1 MWINGISGKLLAAG
15 DRAVQFG
22 DGSFTTAR
30 IVAGNIQHLAGHISR
45 LKNAS
50 QRLMIDGV
58 DWTALEAEMIHA
70 ASLQGEGVVKAIISR
85 GEGGRGYSPQGCSSP
100 TRIISVSEYPAHYH
114 QWRQHGVTL
123 ARSPVALSCNPLLAG
138 IKHLNRLEQVMI
150 RLHLDQTDAHE
161 ALVVDTSGMLV
172 ECCAAN
178 IFWRKGHEAF
188 TPDLSDSGVC
198 GIMRNHIISLLTQS
212 GIYTISVVKQS
223 PEILQEADE
232 VIICNALMPVLPVRQ
247 ADEWHFTSS
256 QLYDFLHQV
265 C

>member
-30 IVAGNIQHLAGHISR
+30 IVAGNIQHLAWHIAR
-45 LKNAS
+45 LNIAS
-50 QRLMIDGV
+50 QRLMIEGV
-58 DWTALEAEMIHA
+58 DWPALEAEMIHA
-70 ASLQGEGVVKAIISR
+70 ASLQGEGVLKTIISR
-85 GEGGRGYSPQGCSSP
+85 GEGGRGYSPSGCCSP
-100 TRIISVSEYPAHYH
+100 TRIISVSDYPAHYH
-114 QWRQHGVTL
+114 QWRQQGVTL
-123 ARSPVALSCNPLLAG
+123 ARSPVTLSRNPLLAG

-178 IFWRKGHEAF
+178 IFWRKGHEVF
-188 TPDLSDSGVC
+188 TPDLSDSGVA
-198 GIMRNHIISLLTQS
+198 GIMRSHIISLLTQS

-223 PEILQEADE
+223 PEVLQEADE

>member
-1 MWINGISGKLLAAG
+1 MWINGIPGSLLTAG

-30 IVAGNIQHLAGHISR
+30 VVAGEIPHLAAHIER
-45 LKNAS
+45 LRTAT

-58 DWTALEAEMIHA
+58 DWAALEVEMTHA
-70 ASLQGEGVVKAIISR
+70 ATMQVDGVVKAIVSR
-85 GEGGRGYSPQGCSSP
+85 GEGGRGYSPKGCVSP
-100 TRIISVSEYPAHYH
+100 TRIISVSDYPAHYH
-114 QWRQHGVTL
+114 SWRQHGVKL
-123 ARSPVALSCNPLLAG
+123 ARSPVALSRNALLAG

-150 RLHLDQTDAHE
+150 RLHLDRTDAHE

-178 IFWRKGHEAF
+178 IFWRKGDDVF
-188 TPDLSDSGVC
+188 TPDLSDSGVA
-198 GIMRNHIISLLTQS
+198 GIMRNHIISLLAQS

-223 PEILQEADE
+223 PEILRDADE

>member
-1 MWINGISGKLLAAG
+1 MWINGVSATLLAAS
-15 DRAVQFG
+15 DRAVQYG

-30 IVAGNIQHLAGHISR
+30 IVAGNIQHLAGHLAR
-45 LKNAS
+45 LKIAS

-58 DWTALEAEMIHA
+58 DWTALEVEMIQA
-70 ASLQGEGVVKAIISR
+70 ASLHGEGVLKTIISR

-100 TRIISVSEYPAHYH
+100 TRIISVSGYPTHYH
-114 QWRQHGVTL
+114 QWRQQGVTL
-123 ARSPVALSCNPLLAG
+123 AQSPVALSRNPLLAG

-150 RLHLDQTDAHE
+150 RLHLDRTDAHE
-161 ALVVDTSGMLV
+161 ALVVDTSRMLI

-178 IFWRKGHEAF
+178 IFWRKGHDVF
-188 TPDLSDSGVC
+188 TPDLSDSGVA
-198 GIMRNHIISLLTQS
+198 GIMRNHIISMLAQS
-212 GIYTISVVKQS
+212 GVFTISVVRQS
-223 PEILQEADE
+223 PETLQEADE

-247 ADEWHFTSS
+247 ADDWHFTSS

>member
-1 MWINGISGKLLAAG
+1 MWINGISTNLLPAS

-22 DGSFTTAR
+22 DGSFTTSHLS
-30 IVAGNIQHLAGHISR
+30 AGKIQFLSAHIDR
-45 LKNAS
+45 LRNAT

-58 DWTALEAEMIHA
+58 DWTALESEMIYA
-70 ASLQGEGVVKAIISR
+70 AAGREEGVVKAIISR
-85 GEGGRGYSPQGCSSP
+85 GTGGRGYSPHGCSSP
-100 TRIISVSEYPAHYH
+100 TRIVSVSAYPAHYH
-114 QWRQHGVTL
+114 QWRQQGIKLT
-123 ARSPVALSCNPLLAG
+123 RSPVPLSRNKWLAG

-150 RLHLDQTDAHE
+150 RLHLDQTDAQE

-178 IFWRKGHEAF
+178 IFWRKGHEVF
-188 TPDLSDSGVC
+188 TPDLSDSGVA
-198 GIMRNHIISLLTQS
+198 GIMREHIISILTQS

-223 PEILQEADE
+223 PDDLREADE
-232 VIICNALMPVLPVRQ
+232 VIVCNALMPVIPVRQ
-247 ADEWHFTSS
+247 AENWHFTSS